1 MPERS
6 DTPAARLAGAEAA
19 QAAQAARLS
28 LERAAEE
35 DAAGRTQ
42 ERSREEAAGP
52 VQGTRA
58 VEGAGVQ
65 GESRGAHAHVLAAAE
80 ERTKTKDEAP
90 PAEERPADPQG
101 RGAALDVQA

>member
-1 MPERS
+1 MPDRS

-19 QAAQAARLS
+19 QAAQAARLA

-35 DAAGRTQ
+35 DAAGRTR

-52 VQGTRA
+52 LQGTRA
-58 VEGAGVQ
+58 VQGSGIQ
-65 GESRGAHAHVLAAAE
+65 GETRGAHSHVLAAPG
-80 ERTKTKDEAP
+80 ERKKKDEAP
-90 PAEERPADPQG
+90 PAQERPADPQG